1 MIEQVRAVLETYRTR
16 VAFQTYAVAVV
27 PILLV
32 SYFLFLM
39 RPGHPVIAYLTLVTP
54 GVAIFF
60 ALLGDHMKIQ
70 FTAWRS
76 KLTPHYARPH
86 LIAAFVV
93 TSILLLLQFL
103 LSLAFYP
110 VIPPHVSM
118 VTLAALWTLSLLT
131 FSAGYFFAPQAVYLL
146 LMVTM
151 MNGTLA
157 RWVEGMDRLAAV
169 VVLAADL
176 VLTAGLLKRMLSAS
190 EERWEYHA
198 KGSPEE
204 AGRNMWTRF
213 SKRTWWSRIT
223 RRERSVLDRPR
234 PVAHDAIS
242 QIRHFEASMR
252 TSQSLLVTTAML
264 VVAFWVGSLIT
275 RSGKFTIDP
284 TMLVIFPA
292 LMLFTQIEQSGRNL
306 QSTFLLPLR
315 RDQIVFRYGAALL
328 LLLFEEWLAF
338 AIALVI
344 VDWMPIP
351 GKIGTFPSMAP
362 ILISLASQLPM
373 FGIVTLSIGRSRL
386 SIVVLV
392 ILGGLPLAV
401 AGVQLS
407 VIAILISGPALI
419 WFSYRHWCRAEA
431 GAR

>member
-1 MIEQVRAVLETYRTR
+1 
-16 VAFQTYAVAVV
+16 
-27 PILLV
+27 
-32 SYFLFLM
+32 
-39 RPGHPVIAYLTLVTP
+39 
-54 GVAIFF
+54 
-60 ALLGDHMKIQ
+60 
-70 FTAWRS
+70 
-76 KLTPHYARPH
+76 
-86 LIAAFVV
+86 
-93 TSILLLLQFL
+93 
-103 LSLAFYP
+103 
-110 VIPPHVSM
+110 
-118 VTLAALWTLSLLT
+118 
-131 FSAGYFFAPQAVYLL
+131 
-146 LMVTM
+146 
-151 MNGTLA
+151 
-157 RWVEGMDRLAAV
+157 
-169 VVLAADL
+169 
-176 VLTAGLLKRMLSAS
+176 
-190 EERWEYHA
+190 
-198 KGSPEE
+198 
-204 AGRNMWTRF
+204 
-213 SKRTWWSRIT
+213 
-223 RRERSVLDRPR
+223 
-234 PVAHDAIS
+234 
-242 QIRHFEASMR
+242 MR

-431 GAR
+431 GAS